1 MPIICKLNYSHVIIL
16 HKHFVFTI
24 SDLSAGEY
32 AAIGCGIGGV
42 CIFSAIAAKFGY
54 SNCIAKK

>member
-1 MPIICKLNYSHVIIL
+1 MPIICKLNYSHIIIL

-42 CIFSAIAAKFGY
+42 CIFFAIAAKFGY

>member
-1 MPIICKLNYSHVIIL
+1 VISALQGI
-16 HKHFVFTI
+16 HFVFTI